1 MEEEGREKKRE
12 KKEEE
17 KKVRVRRSVPLLRLY
32 QREGGSGADL
42 CGVEVVK
49 RIETA
54 EERTDWYGPGMRCRV
69 RLAPRES

>member
-12 KKEEE
+12 KKEEEE

-49 RIETA
+49 RTETA
-54 EERTDWYGPGMRCRV
+54 EESTD
-69 RLAPRES
+69 

>member
-1 MEEEGREKKRE
+1 MER
-12 KKEEE
+12 
-17 KKVRVRRSVPLLRLY
+17 KKVRARRSVPLLRLY

-54 EERTDWYGPGMRCRV
+54 EESTD
-69 RLAPRES
+69 